1 MGPLSRLVGRP
12 RFEPSLSKGVLPLI
26 LVANGPNGTV
36 SLTQTINRNLF
47 HVCNGGYFGVQ
58 KAKNGDGGTMVF
70 TAALN
75 RNLFI
80 FSIDNIL
87 ECKSKKRGSRNNRV
101 CRNLKIGYNNNV
113 PCANQY
119 SP

>member
-12 RFEPSLSKGVLPLI
+12 PFEPSLSKGALPLI
-26 LVANGPNGTV
+26 LVANGSNDTI
-36 SLTQTINRNLF
+36 SLTQTFNRILF

-75 RNLFI
+75 RKLLI

-87 ECKSKKRGSRNNRV
+87 ECESKKRESGNNRV
-101 CRNLKIGYNNNV
+101 CPNLKIEDINNV
-113 PCANQY
+113 PCAN
-119 SP
+119 